1 MHGSAYVTDLFTN
14 GNAINGNAVGSV
26 SVIDIDNKVISTVPL
41 QDNAF
46 GVGIGKWQGM
56 DVLPT

>member
-1 MHGSAYVTDLFTN
+1 VTDLFTN